1 MYYTGDMD
9 FMHAIITSFIG
20 NFNLDSNAIIIDKG
34 MSDPMS
40 ASLPELLQVLALT
53 LDSVVAIL

>member
-9 FMHAIITSFIG
+9 FMQAIITGFIR
-20 NFNLDSNAIIIDKG
+20 NVNLGSNAIIIDKG

-40 ASLPELLQVLALT
+40 ASLPELL
-53 LDSVVAIL
+53 